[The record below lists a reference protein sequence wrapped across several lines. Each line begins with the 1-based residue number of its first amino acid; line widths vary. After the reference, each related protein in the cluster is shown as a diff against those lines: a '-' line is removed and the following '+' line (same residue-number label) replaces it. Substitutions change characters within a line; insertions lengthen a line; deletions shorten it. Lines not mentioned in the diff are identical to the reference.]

1 MLTLETTPSTLIR
14 DTLDQLRE
22 LYHAV
27 KKKTKKREE
36 EASYHHKD
44 EEDRWLDLA
53 HFTSTATR
61 GSEQQEEENTNE

>member
-1 MLTLETTPSTLIR
+1 MSMQETTPTTLIR

-36 EASYHHKD
+36 EVSYYHD
-44 EEDRWLDLA
+44 AEEDGQLGLA
-53 HFTSTATR
+53 HFT
-61 GSEQQEEENTNE
+61 